1 MGESAVLY
9 ELQQLELELDK
20 LKKKLKELPVYA
32 EFKQLQSEVADKKE
46 AIGWVQTKLEE
57 QRKRIRRLEMDVEKA
72 QQESKAIQ
80 AKLYSGAVK
89 NSKELEQLQSKG
101 KALLR
106 EKDKTE
112 ENMLLVMETSDELEQ
127 SLSKT
132 KQDYSNNTRKLKELQ
147 QRGNQE
153 IRELKEKILSC
164 QQSRDQLMQQISSP
178 LLDNYKELR
187 VRYHGRP
194 LARVEAG
201 ACGGCRV
208 SISSNLQNI
217 LCNPKAVVS
226 CENCGRILVPV

>member
-1 MGESAVLY
+1 MGETAVLY

-46 AIGWVQTKLEE
+46 AIGWAQTKLEE
-57 QRKRIRRLEMDVEKA
+57 QRKRIRRLEMDVEKS

-101 KALLR
+101 KALQR

-112 ENMLLVMETSDELEQ
+112 ENMLLVMEASDELEK
-127 SLSKT
+127 SLSKS
-132 KQDYSNNTRKLKELQ
+132 KQDYSNYTRKLKDLQ

-153 IRELKEKILSC
+153 IRELKEKILGC

-178 LLDNYKELR
+178 LLDNYRELR

-217 LCNPKAVVS
+217 LCNPEAVVS
-226 CENCGRILVPV
+226 CENCGRILVP